1 MSRQARIE
9 YPGALYHVMAHG
21 NGFQWIYKSNR
32 NILQFFKVLNEVR
45 IKYNFLI
52 HSFVLMRNHYHIL
65 LETLQGN
72 LSKGMKKLNRDFANL
87 INIDLNRKGS
97 VFRDRYKAIIIEKE
111 NYYFTVLKYIYIN
124 TIRNKIVQL
133 AEEYPGSS
141 LYYLNQKNNK
151 WIREILYL
159 EDQIEYFGQE
169 QWLSNLIQWVNDN
182 PNKFQRIKMRYKY
195 ILGSDRWIDKIK
207 DKYLNKPLLNDV
219 IDKDKLIK
227 KITFIDNIDE
237 EKIKKAL
244 PDYKKS
250 EIESVLIYLYNKYSE
265 ITQKDMLI
273 KLGLSNS
280 NTLSKRLNRFK
291 RKLKQDKEL
300 QKRITKI
307 EELL

>member
-124 TIRNKIVQL
+124 PIRNKIVQL